1 MPEQGLQNRF
11 DAPIPGESLTDT
23 PGNAKWE
30 HPPQFVK
37 VEDASEYIWDR
48 LHDEKLLEQV
58 IAMLRDGIPVEALA
72 RMILFGGFAEGKW
85 LPDLAVLLAEIVFK
99 QIIAIGMAV
108 KVKNMKLFLGDQ
120 GNSKFRRSFG
130 KFKMLKEK
138 GKRDAGNMPE
148 AEKFSEEIKEE
159 LESPS
164 GLMAKET
171 E

>member
-30 HPPQFVK
+30 HPPQFTK
-37 VEDASEYIWDR
+37 VEEASEYIWDR

-58 IAMLRDGIPVEALA
+58 IAMLREGVPVEALA
-72 RMILFGGFAEGKW
+72 RVVLFGGFTEGKW
-85 LPDLAVLLAEIVFK
+85 APDLAILLAEIVFK

-108 KVKNMKLFLGDQ
+108 KIKNIKIFMGDQ
-120 GNSKFRRSFG
+120 SNNKFRNNFSKF
-130 KFKMLKEK
+130 KALKEK
-138 GKRDAGNMPE
+138 TKREAGDLPE
-148 AEKFSEEIKEE
+148 AKKFAEEIEEE